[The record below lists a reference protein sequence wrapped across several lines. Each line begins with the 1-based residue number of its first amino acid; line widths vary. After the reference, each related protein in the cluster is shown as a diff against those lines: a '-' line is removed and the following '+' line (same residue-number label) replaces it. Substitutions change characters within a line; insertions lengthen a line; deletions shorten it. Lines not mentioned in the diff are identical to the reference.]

1 MPELKSAFD
10 SRHASRPI
18 CQIMAELM
26 LVLLI
31 GLVTNTSMAL
41 PTSDA
46 PINKST
52 NIDTAA
58 AQLATANNITEQHA
72 STKSINDNNPSS
84 SAAIRQELQAI
95 ITSADYAESKEVKSW
110 QPIEKPASPKE
121 QELSWLGKLLKWL
134 FGSQADSGT
143 AAFLSLLLKALLVL
157 ALLAF
162 IVWVAK
168 RAGYLQGWVGTI
180 KSRVARS
187 SRIEAYNPESL
198 AQRWQALPAHEQIPA
213 AVAEHLQ
220 QGELTTAASILYRG
234 SLRWLMQTQ
243 QITIAPAMTEK
254 QCLAQIQQLTDS
266 GQPTYIR
273 TVIQLWVQAAY
284 DSAADAVTDR
294 QHSAML
300 AAQIRE
306 VSNHWIVELP
316 ALKGRQPAS
325 KTQHTVS
332 ATAEQTHAQ

>member
-1 MPELKSAFD
+1 MPELKSAFA
-10 SRHASRPI
+10 SRHASRPPY
-18 CQIMAELM
+18 QIMVGMIIALAA
-26 LVLLI
+26 
-31 GLVTNTSMAL
+31 NTSMAL
-41 PTSDA
+41 SASDA
-46 PINKST
+46 PVNT
-52 NIDTAA
+52 DTVA
-58 AQLATANNITEQHA
+58 AQLATPDNITEQHTG
-72 STKSINDNNPSS
+72 TKPVNGNNPSS
-84 SAAIRQELQAI
+84 STAIRQELQAI

-110 QPIEKPASPKE
+110 QPIDKPASPKE

-168 RAGYLQGWVGTI
+168 RAGYLQGWMGTI

-187 SRIEAYNPESL
+187 SRIEAYSPESL

-213 AVAEHLQ
+213 AVADHLQ

-254 QCLAQIQQLTDS
+254 QCLAQIQQLNDS

-273 TVIQLWVQAAY
+273 TVIQLWVLAAY
-284 DSAADAVTDR
+284 DSAADTVTDS
-294 QHSAML
+294 QHSATL
-300 AAQIRE
+300 AAQIRK
-306 VSNHWIVELP
+306 VSSHWLVELP
-316 ALKGRQPAS
+316 ALKGRQTTI
-325 KTQHTVS
+325 KTQDTVS
-332 ATAEQTHAQ
+332 ATAEGTHAQ

>member
-1 MPELKSAFD
+1 MPELKSAFA
-10 SRHASRPI
+10 SGYASRPV

-31 GLVTNTSMAL
+31 GLAANTSMAL
-41 PTSDA
+41 TTSDA
-46 PINKST
+46 PVNT
-52 NIDTAA
+52 DTVA
-58 AQLATANNITEQHA
+58 AQLATPDNITEQHTG
-72 STKSINDNNPSS
+72 TKPVNGNNPSS
-84 SAAIRQELQAI
+84 STAIRQELQAI

-110 QPIEKPASPKE
+110 QPIDKPASPKE

-284 DSAADAVTDR
+284 DSAADAVTDS

-300 AAQIRE
+300 ATQIRE
-306 VSNHWIVELP
+306 VSDHWLVELP

>member
-1 MPELKSAFD
+1 MLELKLAFD
-10 SRHASRPI
+10 SRHAYRPLY
-18 CQIMAELM
+18 QIMVGLM

-31 GLVTNTSMAL
+31 GLAANTSMAL
-41 PTSDA
+41 TTSDA
-46 PINKST
+46 PVNKNT
-52 NIDTAA
+52 DTAA
-58 AQLATANNITEQHA
+58 AQLTTANNITEQHA
-72 STKSINDNNPSS
+72 STKPINDNNPSS

-134 FGSQADSGT
+134 FGSQGDSGT
-143 AAFLSLLLKALLVL
+143 AAFLSLLLKALLVM

-187 SRIEAYNPESL
+187 SHIEAYSPESL

-254 QCLAQIQQLTDS
+254 QCLAQIHQLTDS

-284 DSAADAVTDR
+284 DSAADAVTDS
-294 QHSAML
+294 QHSTML
-300 AAQIRE
+300 ATQIRE
-306 VSNHWIVELP
+306 VSDHWLVELP
-316 ALKGRQPAS
+316 TLKGRQTAS
-325 KTQHTVS
+325 KTQHMVS